1 LTGERVEQEFAAVL
15 AADVAGYRIGR
26 LPNMKACDSSRDQLF
41 SFGGTRP
48 NRREVYLPEHLFD
61 DQITE
66 ILCTHCHQTSPKT
79 IAWVR
84 ANDQY
89 NCPGCNARII
99 VERDALLA
107 AALTE
112 DR

>member
-1 LTGERVEQEFAAVL
+1 
-15 AADVAGYRIGR
+15 
-26 LPNMKACDSSRDQLF
+26 
-41 SFGGTRP
+41 
-48 NRREVYLPEHLFD
+48 LPEHLFD

-66 ILCTHCHQTSPKT
+66 ILCTHCNQTSPKT